1 MIRTLSSP
9 ACVALVL
16 GALACGESAED
27 PTAPPGLVLE
37 PVQSELFSAPGA
49 QPNAWA
55 DYDNDGDLDLFVGFR
70 GAPDRLYRNDDGV
83 FRNVAPELGL
93 DSPEETR
100 AAAWGDIDADGH
112 LDLYIG
118 FPASAQTPNRLF
130 RNEGNGLA
138 FTDVAPS
145 LGVDLMGT
153 TRQPSFIDYDGDGD
167 VDLFI
172 AFRDKPNRLFR
183 NDGDGLT
190 DVTDAT
196 GIGDPLRTVGVAWF
210 DMDQDGDLDAFVA
223 NQNGDLDAFYR
234 NDRGRFTDVAT
245 ELGMDGSPRSEEYG
259 GVGPS
264 VMDYD
269 NDGDL
274 DLFVANYG
282 PDFLYRNNGD
292 GTFDNVAPDLG
303 LDADRHAT
311 TSAWGD
317 FDNDGWPDLLVASY
331 MANVPEEPDHLYRNE
346 GGSFVDVTPEAI
358 LQAGAS
364 HGLQWADFDADGRL
378 DLAVANNNAE
388 GTHRLYRNAT
398 PIGPHRSSIQVMVV
412 DYDGR
417 YRLAGAEIRV
427 FLAGTRRLL
436 GTRLLDTG
444 GGYCSQSVKPVHVGV
459 PAGTLLDVEVTVLTS
474 RGRDI
479 TRVPDVLP
487 VEIPGGV
494 LEIRVE
500 PSSPVDRSDNAP
512 R

>member
-1 MIRTLSSP
+1 MFRALSASV
-9 ACVALVL
+9 CVPLAL

-70 GAPDRLYRNDDGV
+70 GAPDRLYRNDGGV
-83 FRNVAPELGL
+83 FHDVAPELGL

-118 FPASAQTPNRLF
+118 FPASAETPNRLF

-153 TRQPSFIDYDGDGD
+153 TRQTSFIDYDGDGD

-183 NDGDGLT
+183 NDGDALS
-190 DVTDAT
+190 DVTEET

-234 NDRGRFTDVAT
+234 NDGGNFTDVAA
-245 ELGMDGSPRSEEYG
+245 ELGMDGSPRAEEYG

-264 VMDYD
+264 VIDYD

-292 GTFDNVAPDLG
+292 GTFDNVAPTLG
-303 LDADRHAT
+303 LAVDRHAT

-331 MANVPEEPDHLYRNE
+331 MRDVPEEPDHLHRNH
-346 GGSFVDVTPEAI
+346 GGAFVDVTPETI

-364 HGLQWADFDADGRL
+364 HGVQWADFDADGRL

-388 GTHRLYRNAT
+388 GTHRLYRNTT
-398 PIGPHRSSIQVMVV
+398 PIDPDRSSIQVMVV

-417 YRLAGAEIRV
+417 HRLAGAEIRV
-427 FLAGTRRLL
+427 FLAGTRTLL

-459 PAGTLLDVEVTVLTS
+459 PASALLDVEVTVLTS

-487 VEIPGGV
+487 IEIPGGV

-500 PSSPVDRSDNAP
+500 PR
-512 R
+512 